1 MNQSDYAISRLTAWL
16 RDYGESKSPEF
27 VSDVKAVLT
36 EIERQRE
43 EIAALRPTGFSRTF
57 DDYAATVQLVS
68 EFADRPNLEDRV
80 RALAEDREQLR
91 AIMDKIKLHSHPVEM
106 NGEQWIAI
114 PRAAWMA
121 AAKARAT

>member
-16 RDYGESKSPEF
+16 RDYGESKSPDF
-27 VSDVKAVLT
+27 VSDIKSVLA

-43 EIAALRPTGFSRTF
+43 EIAALRPTGFSRVF

-80 RALAEDREQLR
+80 RAMVEDRERLQ
-91 AIMDKIKLHSHPVEM
+91 KLLDGVRSESFPVEM

>member
-16 RDYGESKSPEF
+16 RDYGESKSPDF
-27 VSDVKAVLT
+27 VSDIKAVLA

-68 EFADRPNLEDRV
+68 EFNDRPNLEDRV

-121 AAKARAT
+121 AAKARTT